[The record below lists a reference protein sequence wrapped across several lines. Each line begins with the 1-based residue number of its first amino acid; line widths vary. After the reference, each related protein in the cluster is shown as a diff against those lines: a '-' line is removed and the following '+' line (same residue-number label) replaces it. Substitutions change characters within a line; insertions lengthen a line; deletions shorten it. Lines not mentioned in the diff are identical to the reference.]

1 MSEHP
6 KTSFELV
13 GSPAVVTGGA
23 QGIGFEIG
31 RQLLDHG
38 ADLMIFDINGE
49 GAEAARAELS
59 AAFPQRTVLTYEG
72 DVAEEADWRACF
84 DLAKAELGVPRILVN
99 NALHNELRPIVSY
112 TVEEWERIFAV
123 ISRGTFLGCRE
134 IGRRFMEDGLD
145 GPAAVVNIS
154 TLNYTNATPGL
165 AAYSAAKAS
174 VSQFTK
180 AAAMEFAP
188 LGIRVN
194 AIAPGL
200 VRTPLAERFFGDSPE
215 VPEAFVART
224 PMGRVGMPIDEA
236 RAAVFLAGEASGWI
250 TGITLNVDGGM
261 HTDGVPDN
269 WELMKGPLGL
279 SDPEPWAWLSGLD
292 ERPVR

>member
-1 MSEHP
+1 VSEDYP

-13 GSPAVVTGGA
+13 GSPAVVTGAA

-38 ADLMIFDINGE
+38 ADLVIFDINGE
-49 GAEAARAELS
+49 GAEAARAEL
-59 AAFPQRTVLTYEG
+59 AATFPARTVLVHVG

-99 NALHNELRPIVSY
+99 NALHNELRPIVRY

-134 IGRRFMEDGLD
+134 IGRRHLEDGLE
-145 GPAAVVNIS
+145 GPSAVINLS
-154 TLNYTNATPGL
+154 TLNYSIATRGL
-165 AAYSAAKAS
+165 AAYCAAKAS

-180 AAAMEFAP
+180 AAALEYAD

-200 VRTPLAERFFGDSPE
+200 VRTPLAERFFGTSPE
-215 VPEAFVART
+215 VPQAFVERT
-224 PMGRVGMPIDEA
+224 PMRRVGMPIDQA

-261 HTDGVPDN
+261 HADGVPDN
-269 WELMKGPLGL
+269 WDLMKGPLGL
-279 SDPEPWAWLSGLD
+279 TDPDPAEWLGA
-292 ERPVR
+292 R

>member
-1 MSEHP
+1 MSENP
-6 KTSFELV
+6 GTSFDLV
-13 GSPAVVTGGA
+13 GSPGVVTGGA

-38 ADLMIFDINGE
+38 ADLVIFDINE
-49 GAEAARAELS
+49 EVAAQAHDSLAAE
-59 AAFPQRTVLTYEG
+59 FPQRTVLTHIG
-72 DVAEEADWRACF
+72 DVAEESDWRACF
-84 DLAKAELGVPRILVN
+84 DRTLERLDVPRILVN
-99 NALHNELRPIVSY
+99 NAPHNDLRRIVSY

-123 ISRGTFLGCRE
+123 ISTGTFLGCRE
-134 IGRRFMEDGLD
+134 FGRRFIEKGLE

-154 TLNYTNATPGL
+154 TLNYSVATPGL
-165 AAYSAAKAS
+165 AAYCAAKAS

-200 VRTPLAERFFGDSPE
+200 TRTPLAERFFGDSPE
-215 VPEAFVART
+215 VPQAFVDHT
-224 PMGRVGMPIDEA
+224 PMGRVGMPIDQA

-269 WELMKGPLGL
+269 WEIMKGPLGL
-279 SDPEPWAWLSGLD
+279 SDPQPADWLAKL
-292 ERPVR
+292 

>member
-1 MSEHP
+1 MSGERP
-6 KTSFELV
+6 RTSFELV

-38 ADLMIFDINGE
+38 ADLVIFDVDGE
-49 GAEAARAELS
+49 GGEAARASL
-59 AAFPQRTVLTYEG
+59 AAEFPQRTVLAHEG
-72 DVAEEADWRACF
+72 DVAEETDWRACF

-99 NALHNELRPIVSY
+99 NALHNELRPIVRY

-134 IGRRFMEDGLD
+134 IGRRYIEDGLE

-154 TLNYTNATPGL
+154 TLNYSIATRGL
-165 AAYSAAKAS
+165 AAYCAAKAS

-180 AAAMEFAP
+180 AAALEFAP

-215 VPEAFVART
+215 VPQAFVERT
-224 PMGRVGMPIDEA
+224 PMRRVGMPIDEA
-236 RAAVFLAGEASGWI
+236 RAAVFLAGEAAGWI
-250 TGITLNVDGGM
+250 TGVTLNVDGGM
-261 HTDGVPDN
+261 HADGVPDN
-269 WELMKGPLGL
+269 WDLMKGPLGL
-279 SDPEPWAWLSGLD
+279 SDPDPAEWLGTLG
-292 ERPVR
+292 